1 MMNIEDDGLNLN
13 TNDLS
18 SLLSKSEFEND
29 YISLTANEEI
39 ELQEEKKVY
48 NIIRKRSLIGI

>member
-1 MMNIEDDGLNLN
+1 MNIEDDGLNLN

-29 YISLTANEEI
+29 YISLAANEEI
-39 ELQEEKKVY
+39 ELQEKK
-48 NIIRKRSLIGI
+48 L